1 MAQQLSVTGSDLL
14 TRGIALSTPHLSVSQ
29 TAAVASQRLV
39 SLDALRG
46 FTMFWIMGGRELLLA
61 VVACVDP
68 AMYDAVETQVTHP
81 RWRGFVAWD
90 LIMPVFLFLV
100 GTSMPFAMAKRL
112 EQGGSLRTTYWRI
125 ARRVAVLWL
134 MGMIAQGSL
143 LKYQFEGLELFSNTL
158 QAIAIGYLVTSLA
171 LLHLSVVWQ
180 IGLFAALVIAYW
192 ALLTFVPFAG
202 YAAGTLDQTANF
214 ARYIDE
220 MILGTFRRDHS
231 YTWIVTSLGFSAT
244 VLLGTTAG
252 RLLKSHLATAKKLLA
267 LVAVGLVLMGA
278 GWLWSYW
285 LPLNRHLWTSSMILF
300 AGGWSFL
307 LVALFYGVIDVAGFH
322 RWAFPFVVIGA
333 NALLAY
339 VFDHVVDRMLSDLLF
354 GNLARQLPSAPAEL
368 VLAIGEVGLLWLV
381 LWYLYR
387 NRTFLRA

>member
-1 MAQQLSVTGSDLL
+1 
-14 TRGIALSTPHLSVSQ
+14 LSTPRASTVQAS
-29 TAAVASQRLV
+29 AAKERLV

-61 VVACVDP
+61 VVACLVP
-68 AMYDAVETQVTHP
+68 GMYDVVETQVTHP

-112 EQGGSLRTTYWRI
+112 REGGPLAPTYWRI
-125 ARRVAVLWL
+125 ARRVAILWI

-158 QAIAIGYLVTSLA
+158 QAIAVGYLVTSLA
-171 LLHLSVVWQ
+171 LLHLSVAWQ
-180 IGLFAALVIAYW
+180 MGLFAFLVVSYA
-192 ALLTFVPFAG
+192 ALLMMVPFPG
-202 YAAGTLDQTANF
+202 HAAGTLEQTANF
-214 ARYIDE
+214 ARYVDE
-220 MILGTFRRDHS
+220 MVLGTFRRDHS

-252 RLLKSHLATAKKLLA
+252 RVLKSGLAKTQKLAA
-267 LVAVGLVLMGA
+267 LVGAGLVLLAA
-278 GWLWSYW
+278 GWTWSYW
-285 LPLNRHLWTSSMILF
+285 LPLNRHLWTSSMILW

-307 LVALFYGVIDVAGFH
+307 FLALFYAVIDVAGFKS
-322 RWAFPFVVIGA
+322 WSFPFVVIGA

-354 GNLARQLPSAPAEL
+354 GNLARQLPAAYGEL
-368 VLAIGEVGLLWLV
+368 ILAIGEVGLLWLM

-387 NRTFLRA
+387 NKTFLRA